1 VRTDPELLRG
11 GDSARNAELL
21 LATLGAGMP
30 TGPDAGR
37 VAAIRDAVA
46 VNASAAMVAHAAAVA
61 AASGLAPDG
70 RDLTTRVGEQL
81 PLIRGVMAAGAALDV
96 LTGWVAVSRELRG

>member
-1 VRTDPELLRG
+1 M
-11 GDSARNAELL
+11 AA
-21 LATLGAGMP
+21 LGSGEP
-30 TGPDAGR
+30 VGPDADR

-61 AASGLAPDG
+61 AASGLSPDG
-70 RDLTTRVGEQL
+70 RDLTTRVAEQL
-81 PLIRGVMAAGAALDV
+81 PLVRGVMAAGAALDV